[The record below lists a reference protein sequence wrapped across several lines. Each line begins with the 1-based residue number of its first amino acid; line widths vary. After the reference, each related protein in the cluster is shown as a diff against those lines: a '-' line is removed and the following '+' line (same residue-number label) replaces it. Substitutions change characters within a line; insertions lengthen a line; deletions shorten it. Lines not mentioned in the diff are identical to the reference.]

1 MKKIT
6 AFTIIFSLF
15 AFLAFADS
23 KNESLLNKLSGVKT
37 FTAEFKQ
44 VNNLKDFGDDIY
56 TGKVSIIMGETA
68 LWDYNE
74 PYNSWYL
81 ITDKNVDY
89 FDEINNQLVKMNAKE
104 IKEYALLQ
112 VLMDF
117 KKISSTFMVSEKKDM
132 LILKP
137 KDSNTGLLYI
147 NILFKDNVISQ
158 LESKDNTGNT
168 TTITFSQTAY
178 DKEISKNTFKKKL
191 PKDVTVINNGN

>member
-1 MKKIT
+1 MNMKKLT

-23 KNESLLNKLSGVKT
+23 KNESLLNKLSSVKT

-56 TGKVSIIMGETA
+56 TGKVSTIMGETA

-89 FDEINNQLVKMNAKE
+89 FEKYEIGLAIGE
-104 IKEYALLQ
+104 L
-112 VLMDF
+112 
-117 KKISSTFMVSEKKDM
+117 EK
-132 LILKP
+132 
-137 KDSNTGLLYI
+137 
-147 NILFKDNVISQ
+147 
-158 LESKDNTGNT
+158 
-168 TTITFSQTAY
+168 FSWNY
-178 DKEISKNTFKKKL
+178 CSR
-191 PKDVTVINNGN
+191 